1 MFNMKVN
8 NDGSYRNFLGYTT
21 LAMAKT
27 DLSFIEDYIKKS
39 KCLSK
44 YYSPLPSSSYHM
56 TTFNVWCQ
64 QSNLLTP
71 YQKEL
76 QKFNCKEIK
85 DVYRNKNL
93 NYWYDPINFMNMLMM
108 QLDIFAKKYDWTNL
122 KTSKVQLY
130 ANEGTISL
138 LLHLNTENMEKI
150 NSFRNDCSNVC
161 EKDDAGLVMHLTLAY
176 SYKNILQED
185 IDILKEECNKLSRFV
200 NNLEIDFFAPKAYRF
215 NTMESYIEN
224 KSFNT

>member
-1 MFNMKVN
+1 MFNVKVN

-27 DLSFIEDYIKKS
+27 DISFIENYIKNS
-39 KCLSK
+39 PCLSK
-44 YYSPLPSSSYHM
+44 YYSALPASSYHM
-56 TTFNVWCQ
+56 TTFNVWCHL
-64 QSNLLTP
+64 SPLLEP
-71 YQKEL
+71 YKRKLEEN
-76 QKFNCKEIK
+76 NCIK
-85 DVYRNKNL
+85 DVYSNINL
-93 NYWYDPINFMNMLMM
+93 NYWYDPINFMNVLMM

-122 KTSKVQLY
+122 KTSKVKLY

-138 LLHLNTENMEKI
+138 SLHLNTENMEKI
-150 NSFRNDCSNVC
+150 NSFRNDCARVC

-185 IDILKEECNKLSRFV
+185 IDTLKEECNKLSIFI

-215 NTMESYIEN
+215 NTMKSYIEN
-224 KSFNT
+224 KCFNT

>member
-27 DLSFIEDYIKKS
+27 DISFIENYIKNS
-39 KCLSK
+39 SCLSK
-44 YYSPLPSSSYHM
+44 YYSALPASSYHM
-56 TTFNVWCQ
+56 TSFNVWCHL
-64 QSNLLTP
+64 SPLLEP
-71 YQKEL
+71 YKRKLEEN
-76 QKFNCKEIK
+76 NCTKIK
-85 DVYRNKNL
+85 DVYRDINL

-200 NNLEIDFFAPKAYRF
+200 NNLEIDFFAPQAYRF